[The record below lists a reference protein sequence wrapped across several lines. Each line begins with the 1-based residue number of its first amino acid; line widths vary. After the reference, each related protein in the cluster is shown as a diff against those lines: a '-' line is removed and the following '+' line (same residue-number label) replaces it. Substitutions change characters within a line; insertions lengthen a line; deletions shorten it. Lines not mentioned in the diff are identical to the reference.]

1 MNGNDT
7 CTTECRT
14 RFFLVSYRLHLCV
27 CPMCVACWDCCLI
40 PIFTTINI
48 CKSREKY
55 LSPRSNLRCD
65 SGLWRI
71 ILPLVY
77 PYLCTYLH
85 IYTYNMYEHICIYI
99 YICNIPLHFSFSDGI
114 SAARIYRRIEK
125 KKTMRVKSSKFV
137 RVRIAANS
145 VSTARSRSRDFS
157 APPSVG
163 WRHRRLLSYMS
174 RRRQSSARFST
185 SLYLVHRMCI
195 SINKQEQCCLS
206 RSLFRVLRNACSVCR

>member
-1 MNGNDT
+1 
-7 CTTECRT
+7 
-14 RFFLVSYRLHLCV
+14 
-27 CPMCVACWDCCLI
+27 
-40 PIFTTINI
+40 
-48 CKSREKY
+48 
-55 LSPRSNLRCD
+55 
-65 SGLWRI
+65 
-71 ILPLVY
+71 
-77 PYLCTYLH
+77 
-85 IYTYNMYEHICIYI
+85 MYEHICIYI
-99 YICNIPLHFSFSDGI
+99 YICNIPLRFSFSDGI